1 MEQKLYL
8 EINNMIDLYFN
19 KKFKNILLL
28 ANKNLSYDK
37 GLDGDFD
44 LNYNLITQNPK
55 NLYTLVA
62 KF

>member
-1 MEQKLYL
+1 
-8 EINNMIDLYFN
+8 MIDLYFN

-44 LNYNLITQNPK
+44 LNII
-55 NLYTLVA
+55 
-62 KF
+62 